1 MNTSTATLGLKP
13 PTIRGATFA
22 VVDVET
28 TGIDPRTDRVVE
40 VACAIVRAGNQV
52 ESFSSLVNPGRTI
65 PAFASAVNHIL
76 DRDVRDAPSLESLQ
90 AKLLTMCADAVV
102 VAHNARFDLGFLPF
116 LNHRPVLCSM
126 RLAMH
131 VLPNAPNY
139 KNQGL
144 RDYLRLDDGVL
155 GDSMPHRALGDVNV
169 TSQILAICL
178 ERYLAQYGTD
188 DVYRMVQEIAAPRH
202 LPALPFG
209 RHRGVAIASVPI
221 DYLRW
226 LRRESTFLDAR
237 YTAECELRRRAIAS

>member
-1 MNTSTATLGLKP
+1 
-13 PTIRGATFA
+13 
-22 VVDVET
+22 
-28 TGIDPRTDRVVE
+28 
-40 VACAIVRAGNQV
+40 
-52 ESFSSLVNPGRTI
+52 
-65 PAFASAVNHIL
+65 
-76 DRDVRDAPSLESLQ
+76 
-90 AKLLTMCADAVV
+90 
-102 VAHNARFDLGFLPF
+102 
-116 LNHRPVLCSM
+116 M